1 MMFHMKQKGSW
12 ESSFLRVRMA
22 SRERRLV
29 RLDSVNLKIIV
40 IVRGGEKTFSFFS
53 SSSFFLTYNFF
64 RNYGGL

>member
-29 RLDSVNLKIIV
+29 RLEL
-40 IVRGGEKTFSFFS
+40 FFV
-53 SSSFFLTYNFF
+53 
-64 RNYGGL
+64 RNYTLGLCLIRAIRLSKFKNYRNS